1 MKKSEV
7 KKICAELFNKYMGIK
22 IPSTAVTLMELT
34 ADENKIDYVYFTAG
48 NRHYVYNDKLYRS
61 FVYKGAA
68 ALLIFFS
75 IYPVI
80 YSF

>member
-1 MKKSEV
+1 MKKSEA

-48 NRHYVYNDKLYRS
+48 NRHYVYNDKFYRS
-61 FVYKGAA
+61 FVMFPDDTLTDGIQ
-68 ALLIFFS
+68 LEM
-75 IYPVI
+75 
-80 YSF
+80 SFK